1 MRRLLVLLAFVFVLP
16 ATASARR
23 SDSHAYRY
31 EQVWSAALRL
41 LRVDYGFPIRDRD
54 EDVGFVLFDYV
65 GTGRA
70 VPGSLEV
77 VRTRQNDQD
86 VVRVTLNIPAMPAYV
101 ERMILDK
108 LQRKLREEFG
118 EPLAPPPPREETE
131 ADDDD
136 EEAETETETSDSAEE
151 PAEETG
157 RSSRRR
163 R

>member
-1 MRRLLVLLAFVFVLP
+1 MRRLLVLLALVFVLP

-77 VRTRQNDQD
+77 VRTRQNDRD

-118 EPLAPPPPREETE
+118 EPLAPPPPREEVE
-131 ADDDD
+131 SDDD
-136 EEAETETETSDSAEE
+136 EEAESETEASDGDETPE
-151 PAEETG
+151 DTG

>member
-1 MRRLLVLLAFVFVLP
+1 MRRLLVLLAFVLVLP

-118 EPLAPPPPREETE
+118 EPLAPPPPREEAE
-131 ADDDD
+131 SDD
-136 EEAETETETSDSAEE
+136 EEAQSETETSDPEGAPED
-151 PAEETG
+151 TG

>member
-1 MRRLLVLLAFVFVLP
+1 MRRLLVLLALVFVVP
-16 ATASARR
+16 TTASARR

-31 EQVWSAALRL
+31 EQVWGAALRL

-77 VRTRQNDQD
+77 VQTRQNDRD

-118 EPLAPPPPREETE
+118 EPLAPPPPAEPASEDDEAREESDEDE
-131 ADDDD
+131 ARGDD
-136 EEAETETETSDSAEE
+136 TRRGT
-151 PAEETG
+151 
-157 RSSRRR
+157 RSR
-163 R
+163 

>member
-1 MRRLLVLLAFVFVLP
+1 MRRLLVLLAFVLVLP

-54 EDVGFVLFDYV
+54 EDVGFVLFDYQ
-65 GTGRA
+65 GTGRTA

-77 VRTRQNDQD
+77 VRTRQGERD

-118 EPLAPPPPREETE
+118 EPLPAPPPRPAEEPE
-131 ADDDD
+131 EDD
-136 EEAETETETSDSAEE
+136 EEEEAEE
-151 PAEETG
+151 AEASDE
-157 RSSRRR
+157 RRR

>member
-41 LRVDYGFPIRDRD
+41 LRVDYGFAIRDRD

-118 EPLAPPPPREETE
+118 EPLTPPPPREET
-131 ADDDD
+131 ASDDD
-136 EEAETETETSDSAEE
+136 EEAETEASDGDEAPEDS
-151 PAEETG
+151 G

>member
-118 EPLAPPPPREETE
+118 EPLAPPPPREEAE
-131 ADDDD
+131 ASD
-136 EEAETETETSDSAEE
+136 EEASEEDEAETSDGDETPE
-151 PAEETG
+151 DTG

>member
-118 EPLAPPPPREETE
+118 EPLTPPPPREETAE
-131 ADDDD
+131 DSEDEPEESAD
-136 EEAETETETSDSAEE
+136 ETSESDESS
-151 PAEETG
+151 
-157 RSSRRR
+157 SSRRR
-163 R
+163 RR

>member
-118 EPLAPPPPREETE
+118 EPLAPPPPREEAE
-131 ADDDD
+131 ASD
-136 EEAETETETSDSAEE
+136 EEASEEAEAETSDGDETPE
-151 PAEETG
+151 DTG